1 MLWVKPPKWECG
13 TITSFEVVS
22 VLLVVPDENA
32 GLFSPESSAFSQ
44 RSGAGDRSEGEE
56 ELFMVPWNKPYVL
69 DNRHTLLTASCNI
82 TVYKMRD

>member
-1 MLWVKPPKWECG
+1 MFK

-56 ELFMVPWNKPYVL
+56 ELFMVP
-69 DNRHTLLTASCNI
+69 
-82 TVYKMRD
+82 